1 VRILVCGWDGYI
13 GYPLVQ
19 NLLVRGHRV
28 FGVDYFYRRRMVR
41 ERGLESII
49 PIASYSERARALQ
62 RLGEFD
68 YAIIDIA
75 EEYPK
80 IAKVFRDFRPEA
92 IVNLAQQP
100 SAPYSM
106 IDPEHAR
113 FTIRNNVQGALN
125 LLWAMRDY
133 APESHIVTLGTMGEY
148 GCFDEKTEILTE
160 DGWKSFKDLTLNDKV
175 ATRSCTSRKIVF
187 KKPRSIIKYHYKGKM
202 YLQQNTRID
211 FCVTLDHRIFV
222 QKRSN
227 RKYKEL
233 VLKSVDEVKGKRM
246 VYDVGFE
253 WEGVDKKYFV
263 LPPTKMLYT
272 GPKTD
277 RSRIKEAVLAYLN
290 RNSTFTEIAREYD
303 IDYRTLSKYVNK
315 TKQES
320 LGVIEG
326 KSVEAKKIPM
336 DLWVSF
342 FGWYISE
349 GSVPNR
355 KDRLVH
361 YGVVVKQKG
370 KWVNEIRAI
379 FKKMSEIL
387 NCKMSET
394 SEGDKI
400 KFTLWSKQLAE
411 YLRTFGHAKDK
422 YIPKELK
429 NLNKRL
435 LRKLFEGL
443 IKGDGEPHG
452 RGWRY
457 YTISKR
463 LADDVQEIALK
474 LGYGA
479 IISKKSN
486 GYYVHICRT
495 PRVHVNHGKQTDRFV
510 DYDGMVYDVDVGGDG
525 IVFVRRN
532 GKPVW
537 SGNCPNMPIPEGFF
551 EVEYE
556 GMRDILPFPKQTNSV
571 YHTSKVMTS
580 DLAWFAARV
589 WELRITDIMQGVVY
603 GTRTDTMTEPVYR
616 TRFDIGECFGTN
628 VNRAVACAVV
638 GHPIVVYGSG
648 FQRRGY
654 IQLRDSV
661 ACLTLVT
668 ENHPTDD
675 DSIHGYRVINQFD
688 ESYSCEEIAYIVK
701 KVGEEHFGLNV
712 KVKNIP
718 NPRIEPE
725 VHYYNPHH
733 EKLYKMGWRPTK
745 TIEEGL
751 IEMFE
756 DLIPLKDRILK
767 FKDKILPKIKWRP
780 EHVAIKKEVIIHG

>member
-1 VRILVCGWDGYI
+1 MRILVCGWDGYI

-19 NLLVRGHRV
+19 NLLVRGHKV
-28 FGVDYFYRRRMVR
+28 FGVDCFYRRRMVS

-49 PIASYSERARALQ
+49 PIASYVERAEALQ

-68 YAIIDIA
+68 HAIIDIA

-113 FTIRNNVQGALN
+113 FTIRNNIQGALN

-133 APESHIVTLGTMGEY
+133 APESHIVTLGTLGE
-148 GCFDEKTEILTE
+148 
-160 DGWKSFKDLTLNDKV
+160 
-175 ATRSCTSRKIVF
+175 
-187 KKPRSIIKYHYKGKM
+187 
-202 YLQQNTRID
+202 
-211 FCVTLDHRIFV
+211 
-222 QKRSN
+222 
-227 RKYKEL
+227 
-233 VLKSVDEVKGKRM
+233 
-246 VYDVGFE
+246 
-253 WEGVDKKYFV
+253 
-263 LPPTKMLYT
+263 
-272 GPKTD
+272 
-277 RSRIKEAVLAYLN
+277 
-290 RNSTFTEIAREYD
+290 
-303 IDYRTLSKYVNK
+303 
-315 TKQES
+315 
-320 LGVIEG
+320 
-326 KSVEAKKIPM
+326 
-336 DLWVSF
+336 
-342 FGWYISE
+342 
-349 GSVPNR
+349 
-355 KDRLVH
+355 
-361 YGVVVKQKG
+361 
-370 KWVNEIRAI
+370 
-379 FKKMSEIL
+379 
-387 NCKMSET
+387 
-394 SEGDKI
+394 
-400 KFTLWSKQLAE
+400 WS
-411 YLRTFGHAKDK
+411 
-422 YIPKELK
+422 
-429 NLNKRL
+429 
-435 LRKLFEGL
+435 
-443 IKGDGEPHG
+443 
-452 RGWRY
+452 
-457 YTISKR
+457 
-463 LADDVQEIALK
+463 
-474 LGYGA
+474 
-479 IISKKSN
+479 
-486 GYYVHICRT
+486 
-495 PRVHVNHGKQTDRFV
+495 
-510 DYDGMVYDVDVGGDG
+510 
-525 IVFVRRN
+525 
-532 GKPVW
+532 
-537 SGNCPNMPIPEGFF
+537 CPNMPIPEGFF

-571 YHTSKVMTS
+571 YHTSKAMTS

-603 GTRTDTMTEPVYR
+603 GTRTDTMTEPVYH
-616 TRFDIGECFGTN
+616 TRFDVGECFGTMI
-628 VNRAVACAVV
+628 NRAVACAIV
-638 GHPIVVYGSG
+638 GHPIVLYGSG

-712 KVKNIP
+712 KIKNIP

-733 EKLYKMGWRPTK
+733 EKLYKMGWKPTK

-756 DLIPLKDRILK
+756 DLIPLKNRILK